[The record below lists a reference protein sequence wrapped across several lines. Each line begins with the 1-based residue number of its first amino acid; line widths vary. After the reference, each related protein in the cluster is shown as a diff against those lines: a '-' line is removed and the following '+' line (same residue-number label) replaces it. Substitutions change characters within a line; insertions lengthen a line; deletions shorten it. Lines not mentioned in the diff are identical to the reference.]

1 MYIPLVDTYNIT
13 TLKTHIKLKITQKI
27 NVHVYRYVKIYQSI
41 PPKHG
46 IDKPK
51 AVTSFLS
58 QLRMA
63 RGKKEFR

>member
-1 MYIPLVDTYNIT
+1 MYISLVDTYNIT
-13 TLKTHIKLKITQKI
+13 TSKTHIKLKITQKI
-27 NVHVYRYVKIYQSI
+27 KVYIYVKIYQSI

-51 AVTSFLS
+51 PVTSFLS